1 MGGAVTLSKMETACW
16 GSGGS
21 NLDSKLDT
29 GERGNNQLAATA
41 AQASNAEATTTVV
54 ALTTADKSF

>member
-1 MGGAVTLSKMETACW
+1 METACW

-54 ALTTADKSF
+54 ALTTADKSY